1 MKRTKIVATVGPAS
15 ESPKIL
21 AELIGEGANVFRFN
35 LKHNTL
41 KWHKDTIEMARKI
54 SAQMGTNI
62 GIMIDIPRGDYDTS
76 LIDDY
81 DLVALSYVKTSDE
94 IDKIRD
100 IYSKKR
106 KNIKIVAKIEN
117 RKAVENLDKIILKSD
132 GIMVAR
138 GDLGEAVSFKELAYY
153 QKLIIKECRN
163 QLKPVIVATEMLLS
177 MTNNKIPT
185 RTEATDVANAIYD
198 ETDAVML
205 SQETATGNYP
215 QLCVKTMSEIV
226 KFAEKTVEKKRFRP
240 KIDFINDQ
248 LFFAAAEIVGR
259 EEGNIKAILVMTKS
273 GRSSF
278 KIASFRPNIPIYA
291 ISDNQNVLNG
301 LTFGYGIV
309 PFLATEENTN
319 HIFETLINK
328 KLLKKGD
335 NVLLVYGQN
344 WLETGS
350 TNTISLLT
358 V

>member
-1 MKRTKIVATVGPAS
+1 M
-15 ESPKIL
+15 
-21 AELIGEGANVFRFN
+21 
-35 LKHNTL
+35 
-41 KWHKDTIEMARKI
+41 
-54 SAQMGTNI
+54 
-62 GIMIDIPRGDYDTS
+62 
-76 LIDDY
+76 
-81 DLVALSYVKTSDE
+81 
-94 IDKIRD
+94 
-100 IYSKKR
+100 
-106 KNIKIVAKIEN
+106 
-117 RKAVENLDKIILKSD
+117 LKSD